1 MTLLPRLVSALAT
14 VVSTVLVMTTVSTG
28 PASARTVDERCW
40 GSAPLP
46 VAALAEVTAA
56 GCPVVGRTVYRGD
69 VSVVV
74 PPAGVTVVGEGVSTR
89 GDAAGLQVANT
100 GHAITTTAGR
110 VGSAGAGGAAR
121 ATEVTSPP
129 ACQDRTFRLEG
140 HAWRT
145 SYRYH
150 LNLSKLPSR
159 YRAKTVVSQV
169 KAANFHLRAGTN
181 TCGRP
186 RIDTPGADY
195 RGRTTARPDIK
206 TTSTTVGCG
215 SYNTT
220 NVVAFG
226 DLPSNLL
233 GWTCFWW
240 VDGGRINAADVMMD
254 TGAALTTHLSDGCTR
269 RWDFEGAVTHEM
281 GHVYGLA
288 HTGSGHANLTMQHLL
303 RPCSTYAR
311 TLGLGDW
318 LGMKKLYGVR

>member
-1 MTLLPRLVSALAT
+1 MTSLLRLVSALAT
-14 VVSTVLVMTTVSTG
+14 VVSTVLLTTVSTG

-40 GSAPLP
+40 GRAPLP
-46 VAALAEVTAA
+46 AAALAEITAE
-56 GCPVVGRTVYRGD
+56 GCSVVGRTVYRGG

-89 GDAAGLQVANT
+89 GEVAGLQVANT
-100 GHAITTTAGR
+100 GHGVTTTSGR

-121 ATEVTSPP
+121 TAEVTSPP
-129 ACQDRTFRLEG
+129 ACQDRAFRLEG

-150 LNLSKLPSR
+150 LNLAKMPSR

-169 KAANFHLRAGTN
+169 KAANVHLRAGTN

-186 RIDTPGADY
+186 RIDTPVADY
-195 RGRTTARPDIK
+195 RGRTTARPNIK
-206 TTSTTVGCG
+206 PTGTTVGCG

-226 DLPSNLL
+226 DLPGNLL

-254 TGAALTTHLSDGCTR
+254 TGSRPDHPPLRRLHPALGLRRGGDPRDGPR
-269 RWDFEGAVTHEM
+269 
-281 GHVYGLA
+281 
-288 HTGSGHANLTMQHLL
+288 L
-303 RPCSTYAR
+303 RPRPHRLRPREPHHAAPPPPLLHLR
-311 TLGLGDW
+311 PHLGP
-318 LGMKKLYGVR
+318 R

>member
-1 MTLLPRLVSALAT
+1 MTSLLRLVSALAT
-14 VVSTVLVMTTVSTG
+14 VVSTVLLTTVSTG

-40 GSAPLP
+40 GRAPLP
-46 VAALAEVTAA
+46 AAALAEVTAE
-56 GCPVVGRTVYRGD
+56 GCSVVGRTVYRGG

-89 GDAAGLQVANT
+89 GEVAGLQVANT
-100 GHAITTTAGR
+100 GHGVTTTSGR
-110 VGSAGAGGAAR
+110 VGPAGAGGAAR
-121 ATEVTSPP
+121 MAEVTSPP
-129 ACQDRTFRLEG
+129 ACEDRAFRLEG

-150 LNLSKLPSR
+150 LNLAKMPSR

-195 RGRTTARPDIK
+195 RGRTTARPNIK
-206 TTSTTVGCG
+206 TTGTTVGCG

-226 DLPSNLL
+226 DLPGNLL